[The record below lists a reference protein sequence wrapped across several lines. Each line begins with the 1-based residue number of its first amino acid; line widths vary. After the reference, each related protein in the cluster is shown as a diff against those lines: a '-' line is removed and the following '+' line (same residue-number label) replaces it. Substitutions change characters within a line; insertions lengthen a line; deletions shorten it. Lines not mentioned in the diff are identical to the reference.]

1 MTDREKKIEE
11 MRSNPIFQ
19 LSLASKELFHSNFLY
34 WLSLYDREK
43 FKVLIGRLTDTDV
56 EHIDWPSDW
65 QAFREDKKLDLS
77 VSGLIEIVKS
87 TRSNVVNKKCYF
99 FVLENKVKSIAT
111 MKQLD
116 DYNNVVLKN
125 NKKYPGKECRFCLLS
140 LSQDFNSKDMI
151 VKKGWK
157 VKSYKDLA
165 DYLDEIYLKDV
176 THKDELYLI
185 KQYRQYID
193 LLSDADVLN
202 LPTFDDS
209 WAKTKEDERLS
220 EIRLDDLR
228 QKNIASMIA
237 TKVCRLLEESNL
249 KFEIGL
255 SDTEIWKQNRTPGK
269 IYVASG
275 FTKKYLLVHL
285 SMFFS
290 EKLLVRFEI
299 EGNIYK
305 RGVIINKNDLDKKKN
320 VKVEDGFNFRNFI
333 PNELCKLFSENK
345 CLDPDIK
352 YPVALDGK
360 CGLITKNYGIYN
372 MKHYMVYQS
381 RIVPD
386 SSTILDVAQA
396 MVDEIIKIKNVIS
409 AQ

>member
-43 FKVLIGRLTDTDV
+43 FKMLVGRLTDTDA
-56 EHIDWPSDW
+56 EHIDWPNDW
-65 QAFREDKKLDLS
+65 QAFREDKKLDLA
-77 VSGLIEIVKS
+77 VSGLKENVKS
-87 TRSNVVNKKCYF
+87 TGSGVVKKKCYL

-116 DYNNVVLKN
+116 DYNNIVLEN

-140 LSQDFNSKDMI
+140 LSQVFNSKDMI
-151 VKKGWK
+151 AKKGWK
-157 VKSYKDLA
+157 IKSYKDLA
-165 DYLDEIYLKDV
+165 DYLDEIYLKGV

-185 KQYRQYID
+185 EQYKQYID
-193 LLSDADVLN
+193 LLSDADILN
-202 LPTFDDS
+202 LPKFDDS
-209 WAKTKEDERLS
+209 WAETKVDERLS

-237 TKVCRLLEESNL
+237 TKVCRLLEESNF
-249 KFEIGL
+249 KFEVGL
-255 SDTEIWKQNRTPGK
+255 SDTEIWKQNRTPEK
-269 IYVASG
+269 IYVVSG

-285 SMFFS
+285 SMFYS
-290 EKLLVRFEI
+290 DKLLVRFEI
-299 EGNIYK
+299 EGNKYK
-305 RGVIINKNDLDKKKN
+305 RGVIINKDYLNNKN
-320 VKVEDGFNFRNFI
+320 GKVVDELNFRDYI

-360 CGLITKNYGIYN
+360 FGLKTKNYGIYD